1 VADRFTTDMGNH
13 LQARIKR
20 AMLDITETCESGGMN
35 IADAITV
42 VASVLMKLSTELAV
56 ILEMSSDEYAA
67 LCRAAHAK
75 AMEQRFTQQ
84 KKQAKQSQL

>member
-20 AMLDITETCESGGMN
+20 AMLDTTETCESGGMN

-42 VASVLMKLSTELAV
+42 VASVLMTLSTEVAV
-56 ILEMSSDEYAA
+56 ILKMSADEYAA
-67 LCRAAHAK
+67 LCREAHRR

-84 KKQAKQSQL
+84 KKRKQSQS